1 MGQKPCPT
9 PSFSTSQ
16 QLGATR
22 FSHPLQPIPHFPQL
36 SYTSSSM
43 TKERIPMTQRGY
55 DKLQETL
62 QFLKTTRREQ
72 ISEYM
77 GSAIADGDLRES
89 AAYDEARMQQSE
101 NESRIIEIENQLEQ
115 AEIVPEDTTGA
126 IGLGAK
132 VVLKPENGPERQF
145 ELVGTFEVDVL
156 KGKISDAS
164 PIGVALHGK
173 HAGDTVE
180 LQGPKGTT
188 KFTVVSVEYD

>member
-1 MGQKPCPT
+1 MGYAWVVHGDADALAGRLR
-9 PSFSTSQ
+9 Q
-16 QLGATR
+16 QLISFHRLALY
-22 FSHPLQPIPHFPQL
+22 FAA
-36 SYTSSSM
+36 M

-62 QFLKTTRREQ
+62 QHLKTTRREQ

-101 NESRIIEIENQLEQ
+101 NEGRIIEIEHQLER
-115 AEIVPEDTTGA
+115 AEIIPEDTTGA

-132 VVLKPENGPERQF
+132 VVVRDDKGNQRQF
-145 ELVGTFEVDVL
+145 ELVGTYEVDVL

-164 PIGVALHGK
+164 PIGMALHGK

-180 LQGPKGTT
+180 LKGPRNTT
-188 KFTVVSVEYD
+188 KFTVVSVDY

>member
-1 MGQKPCPT
+1 MVVKT
-9 PSFSTSQ
+9 
-16 QLGATR
+16 
-22 FSHPLQPIPHFPQL
+22 HPYRVYLEA
-36 SYTSSSM
+36 M
-43 TKERIPMTQRGY
+43 TKARTPMTQRGY

-62 QFLKTTRREQ
+62 HFLKTTRREQ

-101 NESRIIEIENQLEQ
+101 NESRIIEIEHQLEN
-115 AEIVPEDTTGA
+115 AEIIPEDETGA

-132 VVLKPENGPERQF
+132 VVLEDEKGVKRNF
-145 ELVGTFEVDVL
+145 EIVGTFEVDVL
-156 KGKISDAS
+156 KGKVSDAS

-180 LQGPKGTT
+180 MKGPKGTN
-188 KFTVVSVEYD
+188 KFSIVSVEYD

>member
-1 MGQKPCPT
+1 
-9 PSFSTSQ
+9 
-16 QLGATR
+16 
-22 FSHPLQPIPHFPQL
+22 
-36 SYTSSSM
+36 M

-62 QFLKTTRREQ
+62 HHLKTTRREQ

-101 NESRIIEIENQLEQ
+101 NEGRIAEIEHQLER
-115 AEIVPEDTTGA
+115 AEIVPEDDTGA

-132 VVLKPENGPERQF
+132 VVIKDDKGNERKF
-145 ELVGTFEVDVL
+145 EIVGTFEVDVL

-164 PIGVALHGK
+164 PIGAALHGK

-180 LQGPKGTT
+180 FPGPKGVNR
-188 KFTVVSVEYD
+188 FTVVSVEYD